1 MQDNNNNEI
10 YGLQKVNRR
19 EMKRRRAAYKTQSE
33 RKVDE
38 IYVASQFKLTV
49 MRFKR
54 NRLAVVGFYTLIL
67 IYLIA
72 LFADFLAPY
81 GKNEYNP
88 DLTNM
93 APKGIHWVDK
103 EGNFSF
109 RPFVYELVGSYD
121 PITFLPMYEENTE
134 KKEYVSLFVKGTPY
148 KLFGLIDCDV
158 HFFGLKKTV
167 DEDGGIYGIYLFGTD
182 QAGRD
187 LYSRTLVGAQISC
200 TVGLVGVLLSF
211 ILGLLLGGLSGYFGG
226 VIDTIIQRLIDFTI
240 SLPTIPLW
248 MALAAAV
255 PSNWPVTKTYF
266 CITIILS
273 LVGWP
278 GLARTVRSK
287 FISLKNEDF
296 VKAAKISG
304 AGTFRVIWKHMVPM
318 FTSHLIAQLSL
329 SIPGMILGETSLSF
343 LGLGLRAPAVSW
355 GVLLAD
361 AQKFRNVALY
371 PWTMIPGFFV
381 IITVMAFNFVGDGL
395 RDAADPYL

>member
-1 MQDNNNNEI
+1 MSKKELQNDI

-19 EMKRRRAAYKTQSE
+19 EMNRRKAAYKAQSE
-33 RKVDE
+33 REVDE

-54 NRLAVVGFYTLIL
+54 NKLAVVGFIFLCL
-67 IYLIA
+67 IYFIA
-72 LFADFLAPY
+72 LFAGFLAPY
-81 GKNEYNP
+81 GKQDYNQKI
-88 DLTNM
+88 TNM
-93 APKGIHWVDK
+93 SPKGIHIRDE
-103 EGNFSF
+103 EGNWDW
-109 RPFVYELVGSYD
+109 PFVYEIKQGYD
-121 PITFLPMYEENTE
+121 PITFAPMYEVNTE
-134 KKEYVSLFVKGTPY
+134 AKEYVKLFVKGTPY
-148 KLFGLIDCDV
+148 NFLGMFEWDTHLFGV
-158 HFFGLKKTV
+158 ENAEGPT
-167 DEDGGIYGIYLFGTD
+167 GGVFGIYLFGTD

-187 LYSRTLVGAQISC
+187 LSSRTLIGAQISA
-200 TVGLVGVLLSF
+200 TVGLVGVALSF
-211 ILGLLLGGLSGYFGG
+211 IFGLTLGGLAGYLGG
-226 VIDTIIQRLIDFTI
+226 MVDVVISRIIDFVI
-240 SLPTIPLW
+240 SIPTIPLW

-287 FISLKNEDF
+287 FMSLKNEDY
-296 VKAAKISG
+296 VRSARVAG
-304 AGTFRVIWKHMVPM
+304 ASTFRIIIKHMVPM
-318 FTSHLIAQLSL
+318 FLSHLIASLSL
-329 SIPGMILGETSLSF
+329 SVPGQILGETSLSF

-361 AQKFRNVALY
+361 AQKFRNVAMY
-371 PWTMIPGFFV
+371 PWTLIPGVFV